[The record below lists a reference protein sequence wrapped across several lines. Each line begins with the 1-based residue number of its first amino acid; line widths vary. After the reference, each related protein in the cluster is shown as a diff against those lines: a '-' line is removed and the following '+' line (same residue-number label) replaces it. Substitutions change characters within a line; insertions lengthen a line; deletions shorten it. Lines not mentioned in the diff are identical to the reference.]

1 MEIRKRLEKDAEKI
15 DEKAAEIVYSNR
27 KAPMVL
33 TLILFVL
40 ALVIAAIVA
49 HSKAAPWPLV
59 SIYWLTVATKYA
71 FDYAKM
77 EDDND

>member
-1 MEIRKRLEKDAEKI
+1 MEIRKRLEKEAEKI

-40 ALVIAAIVA
+40 ALVIAACVA
-49 HSKAAPWPLV
+49 HNKAAPWPV
-59 SIYWLTVATKYA
+59 VAIYWLTVATKYA
-71 FDYAKM
+71 FDYAKLED
-77 EDDND
+77 EDD